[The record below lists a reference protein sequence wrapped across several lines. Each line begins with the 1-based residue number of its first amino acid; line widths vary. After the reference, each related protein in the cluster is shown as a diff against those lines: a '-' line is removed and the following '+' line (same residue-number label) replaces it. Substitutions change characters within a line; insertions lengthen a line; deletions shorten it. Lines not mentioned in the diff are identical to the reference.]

1 MFCLNLSMLKIL
13 ERTNVLSSIPQPFRK
28 ERIAFVALVEDFV
41 IYSCGVLFITTYDA
55 KHKGILLPLLLFV
68 FTVLYLW
75 RISFFRWAINIAF
88 PKSCTYC
95 FKYESFYCFLFQGLH
110 LIMRDETQKARPC
123 NDIK

>member
-55 KHKGILLPLLLFV
+55 KHKGILLALLLFV
-68 FTVLYLW
+68 FTVLYL
-75 RISFFRWAINIAF
+75 
-88 PKSCTYC
+88 
-95 FKYESFYCFLFQGLH
+95 
-110 LIMRDETQKARPC
+110 
-123 NDIK
+123 